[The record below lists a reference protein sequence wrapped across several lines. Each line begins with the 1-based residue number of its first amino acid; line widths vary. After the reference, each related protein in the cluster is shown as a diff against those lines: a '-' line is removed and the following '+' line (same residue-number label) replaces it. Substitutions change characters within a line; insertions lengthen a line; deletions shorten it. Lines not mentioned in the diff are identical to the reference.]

1 MLRLIRGCGMAGRDA
16 EPLTVSEDSD
26 APVMTQRLAR
36 VFAGIF
42 QRLLVEQ
49 PSNQDQHDE
58 SAA

>member
-1 MLRLIRGCGMAGRDA
+1 MATRDG
-16 EPLTVSEDSD
+16 EPLTVSGDSD
-26 APVMTQRLAR
+26 APVMTSGLAR

-49 PSNQDQHDE
+49 RSTQDQQGE

>member
-1 MLRLIRGCGMAGRDA
+1 MATRDA
-16 EPLTVSEDSD
+16 EPLTVSAESD
-26 APVMTQRLAR
+26 PPVMTPGLAL

-49 PSNQDQHDE
+49 RSTQDQQGE

>member
-1 MLRLIRGCGMAGRDA
+1 MATDGER
-16 EPLTVSEDSD
+16 LTVSAESD
-26 APVMTQRLAR
+26 PSVMTPGLAR

-49 PSNQDQHDE
+49 RSRQEQQGE